1 MKILPDVT
9 NELTYRE
16 VYLSDDG
23 IESGIDFS
31 GLSCTVDRYHHSDNT
46 KGSGDSH

>member
-1 MKILPDVT
+1 MIILPSVT

-23 IESGIDFS
+23 IESGIDFA
-31 GLSCTVDRYHHSDNT
+31 GLNCIVDLYHHSDNT
-46 KGSGDSH
+46 KGSRDSH